1 MLITNKDLQIIF
13 DLARDE
19 YVNGSTE
26 GLDGQQ
32 FSAKCYTKAVLKFMK
47 MSEGVEFEK
56 RKFASPAEEG
66 E

>member
-19 YVNGSTE
+19 YVNSSTE
-26 GLDGQQ
+26 GLNGQQ
-32 FSAKCYTKAVLKFMK
+32 FNAKCYTKAVLKFMK
-47 MSEGVEFEK
+47 MSENVQFEK
-56 RKFASPAEEG
+56 RIFSSPAEEG